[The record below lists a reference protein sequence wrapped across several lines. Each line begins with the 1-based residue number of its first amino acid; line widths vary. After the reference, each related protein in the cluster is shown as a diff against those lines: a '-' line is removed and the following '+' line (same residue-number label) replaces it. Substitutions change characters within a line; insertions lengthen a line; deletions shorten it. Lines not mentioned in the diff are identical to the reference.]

1 MVGFSSY
8 MPIVYIRK
16 ERAMTTPPKQR
27 VGRYERLPH
36 RDAVRRLLQAYAI
49 LIGEG
54 RLTPTPVSKQEENR

>member
-1 MVGFSSY
+1 
-8 MPIVYIRK
+8 
-16 ERAMTTPPKQR
+16 MTTPPKQR